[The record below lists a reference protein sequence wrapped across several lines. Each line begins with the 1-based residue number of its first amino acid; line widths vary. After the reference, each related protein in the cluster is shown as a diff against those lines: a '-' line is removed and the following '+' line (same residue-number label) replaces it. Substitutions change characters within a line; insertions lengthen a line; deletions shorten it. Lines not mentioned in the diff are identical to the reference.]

1 LRRLISLGVERMAQY
16 EDLIVDQGSD
26 VEIKLELFNPDGS
39 QKILNKFNIVT
50 QTLEPMFNAS
60 GKIKKSFNSKDSD
73 SISFGASTIS
83 PSNAE
88 NELYLSLSNTV
99 TDAMKSGRYVYDVE
113 ISATDSFGVTTIERI
128 LEGKLTVSPSVTK

>member
-1 LRRLISLGVERMAQY
+1 MAQY

-88 NELYLSLSNTV
+88 NELYLSLTNTV

>member
-1 LRRLISLGVERMAQY
+1 MAQY

-39 QKILNKFNIVT
+39 QKQLNKFNTLT
-50 QTLEPMFNAS
+50 QTLEPLFNAT
-60 GKIKKSFNSKDSD
+60 GKIKKSFNTKDSD
-73 SISFGASTIS
+73 AISFGASTIS

-88 NELYLSLSNTV
+88 NELYLSLTNTV
-99 TDAMKSGRYVYDVE
+99 TDNMKAGRYVYDVE

>member
-1 LRRLISLGVERMAQY
+1 MAQY
-16 EDLIVDQGSD
+16 EDLIIDQGSD

-39 QKILNKFNIVT
+39 RKILNKYNQAT
-50 QTLEPMFNAS
+50 NTLIPLFSAN

-73 SISFGASTIS
+73 STSFGTTTIS
-83 PSNAE
+83 PTNEE
-88 NELYLSLSNTV
+88 NCVFLSLSNTT
-99 TDAMKSGRYVYDVE
+99 TDAMKAGRYVYDVE

>member
-1 LRRLISLGVERMAQY
+1 MAQY

>member
-1 LRRLISLGVERMAQY
+1 MAQY

-39 QKILNKFNIVT
+39 QKQLNKFNTLT
-50 QTLEPMFNAS
+50 QTLEPLFNS
-60 GKIKKSFNSKDSD
+60 TGKIKKSFNTKDSD
-73 SISFGASTIS
+73 AISFGASTIS

-88 NELYLSLSNTV
+88 NELYLSLTNTV
-99 TDAMKSGRYVYDVE
+99 TDNMKAGRYVYDVE